1 MKSTEKRQDSFFF
14 WERTGEERLEKNK
27 GEKEVQIMLLA
38 AVVGGDPE
46 ELHSVQNRN
55 SAKYEELLLNLA

>member
-1 MKSTEKRQDSFFF
+1 M
-14 WERTGEERLEKNK
+14 EKNK

-46 ELHSVQNRN
+46 GLHSVQNRD
-55 SAKYEELLLNLA
+55 SAKHEELLLNLA